1 MSDEMLQAELAEVLD
16 VVEDDV
22 TDAVAELAF
31 PPGPTVV

>member
-1 MSDEMLQAELAEVLD
+1 MSDEMLQAELADELD
-16 VVEDDV
+16 AVENDA